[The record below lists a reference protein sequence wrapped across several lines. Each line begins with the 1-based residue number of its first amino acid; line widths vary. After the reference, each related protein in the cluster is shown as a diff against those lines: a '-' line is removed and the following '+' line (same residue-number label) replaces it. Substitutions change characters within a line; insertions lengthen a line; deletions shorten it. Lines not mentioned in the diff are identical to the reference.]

1 MPSKELIEKVARAMA
16 EADPQQCGNVNESE
30 MGDYFWE
37 QWREHYIPQAQAA
50 ISTILAAL
58 LEPTEGMLDAC
69 GENWYYG
76 GVLWKPMLAASAL
89 GEQSDRAEIISA
101 DGAIW
106 DETAPGSRNF
116 KRREQS
122 E

>member
-50 ISTILAAL
+50 ISTILAVL
-58 LEPTEGMLDAC
+58 QEPTYEMQRK
-69 GENWYYG
+69 GERVTWEDRTTIKD
-76 GVLWKPMLAASAL
+76 VWRVMIDESPL
-89 GEQSDRAEIISA
+89 GEQSE
-101 DGAIW
+101 
-106 DETAPGSRNF
+106 
-116 KRREQS
+116 
-122 E
+122 

>member
-1 MPSKELIEKVARAMA
+1 MASKELIEKELAANLKRGADLVEKQRLFLEEAMKPVRAML
-16 EADPQQCGNVNESE
+16 N
-30 MGDYFWE
+30 
-37 QWREHYIPQAQAA
+37 
-50 ISTILAAL
+50 
-58 LEPTEGMLDAC
+58 
-69 GENWYYG
+69 
-76 GVLWKPMLAASAL
+76 ASPL